1 MNVFNHEFFPN
12 NGNSNFTMERKMLC
26 FQLENLFFSWKR
38 ISVKSFQTKFTAS
51 EYLAFL
57 NNLYVTA
64 MMCIRSYTVT
74 DTSTHA
80 PNHAALGYCDN
91 GSSK

>member
-1 MNVFNHEFFPN
+1 
-12 NGNSNFTMERKMLC
+12 MLC
-26 FQLENLFFSWKR
+26 FQLENLFFS
-38 ISVKSFQTKFTAS
+38 ISVKSFHTKFTAS
-51 EYLAFL
+51 EHLAFF
-57 NNLYVTA
+57 NNLYATA
-64 MMCIRSYTVT
+64 MTFIRSCTVT